1 MNIQYVYRCNVGYY
15 GISSEAGSASGC
27 SICPDATDVYVD
39 SALSQYA
46 TVSGGYIT
54 SVPGANGSMA
64 QCYLKGG
71 TYYDA
76 IGTYKYAGVCYQD
89 GTAGAAGGSSSGGVD
104 CSFVVGVCTNSSG
117 TAGAIV
123 SGTKSNVSGGTNC
136 WCNVAGKS
144 FFLANLNT
152 YCSNACASAC
162 SSWVAN
168 DTNSVATKLGCA
180 D

>member
-76 IGTYKYAGVCYQD
+76 IGT
-89 GTAGAAGGSSSGGVD
+89 AGAAGGSSSGGVD

-144 FFLANLNT
+144 FFLANQNT